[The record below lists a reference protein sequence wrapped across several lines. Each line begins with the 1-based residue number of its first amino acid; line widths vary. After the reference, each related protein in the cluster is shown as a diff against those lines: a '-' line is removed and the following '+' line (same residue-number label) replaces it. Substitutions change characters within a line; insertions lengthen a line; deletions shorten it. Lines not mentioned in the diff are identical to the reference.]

1 MNPNTLFSVAFAMS
15 LCLGLSAQVTI
26 PVNVKATYMRTGND
40 PTAVPAPGIPLSAV
54 GSGAGQL
61 LSIRTVGRYQINGLG
76 GDTQN
81 TLVCVFSSS
90 ATLLPDGQQARVPAA
105 IAAGPSYPTVNAYY
119 GNLAT
124 DIPQDFVISRTSWD
138 NGVQVRVPTG
148 ATHVFVATTS
158 SFYGNHSD
166 PNNDFAV
173 VFETGVSATLPGT
186 RENCK
191 LLTGVGVT
199 PTAEPD
205 VKTAAAFSTINA
217 EIRQVYGLSTGS
229 VYMLFGSVFATSGP
243 APIGPLPGLHLGN
256 GAQLLQIGS
265 ATTGPAQWSLFTPPG
280 YSGST
285 LVLQAG
291 YLDPNARNGIFMAS
305 NAHQL
310 QLQ

>member
-1 MNPNTLFSVAFAMS
+1 MNHRLIVQVALATS
-15 LCLGLSAQVTI
+15 LSMGLSAQVTI
-26 PVNVKATYMRTGND
+26 PVNVKATYLRTNSD

-54 GSGAGQL
+54 GTGAGQL
-61 LSIRTVGRYQINGLG
+61 LSIRTVGAYQVNGLG
-76 GDTQN
+76 GDTQT
-81 TLVCVFSSS
+81 TLICVFSGGP
-90 ATLLPDGQQARVPAA
+90 TLLPDGQQVRVPGA
-105 IAAGPSYPTVNAYY
+105 IAAGPSFATANTSY

-124 DIPQDFVISRTSWD
+124 DIGQDFIVSRTSWD

-166 PNNDFAV
+166 PNNNFAV
-173 VFETGVSATLPGT
+173 VFETGVAATLPGT

-199 PTAEPD
+199 PTTEPD
-205 VKTAAAFSTINA
+205 IKTAPAFSTISA

-229 VYMLFGSVFATSGP
+229 AYMLFGTVVATSGP
-243 APIGPLPGLHLGN
+243 APVGPLPDLHLGN
-256 GAQLLQIGS
+256 GGVLLQIGS
-265 ATTGPAQWSLFTPPG
+265 TTTGPAQWSLFTPPG
-280 YSGST
+280 FAGTT

-291 YLDPNARNGIFMAS
+291 YLDPNARNGMFMAS
-305 NAHQL
+305 NAHQI